1 MDFALLPPEVNSA
14 RMYTGPG
21 PGPMLAA
28 SAAWDGLAAELG
40 SAATSYQS
48 VVSGLTGAWVGPS
61 SVAMSASAEPYVVWM
76 QSTAAQAEQAAAQAK
91 AAAIAYETAFAM
103 TVPPPVIAANR
114 AQLAALVATNLLGQN
129 AAAIMAT
136 EAHYMEIWAQDV
148 AAMYGYAGSSAA
160 ATALAPFIPP
170 KQTTNPAGLGNQAAS
185 VAQTAGTGAATKAH
199 ATLSHLFGTVPQS
212 LQSMSQPLQN
222 TSSGAAGLPQMALGS
237 GTSAATSAAY
247 APMSALSA
255 AAGKAPGHGVKGAA
269 VGAGAGSAAAGGW
282 VGNESLGL
290 IEDTA
295 GLGMD
300 AAAAGGL
307 DGGGVGLDL
316 IGLGVDFLG
325 ADTLTE
331 AGGLG
336 PLGAAGVG
344 GLGALGGLGGLGVA
358 PAAAASAAT
367 ASASVGQAASL
378 GALSIPQAWTAA
390 APAAMSAATPAA
402 MSAVPAAAIRPLAM
416 SSEPIAAAG
425 SAAAAGGSEIPYAE
439 MALSGMAG
447 RAMAGTTGLSRRGR
461 AGPAGSAPAAPQ
473 GGPVTGIAAEL
484 RELADLRDAGILTE
498 EEFTEQKR
506 RLLGH

>member
-1 MDFALLPPEVNSA
+1 MDFASLPPEVNSA

-76 QSTAAQAEQAAAQAK
+76 QTAAAQAEQAAAQAK

-136 EAHYMEIWAQDV
+136 EAQYLEIWAQDV

-160 ATALAPFIPP
+160 ATALAPFTPP

-212 LQSMSQPLQN
+212 LQAMSQPLQN
-222 TSSGAAGLPQMALGS
+222 TSSGTAGLPQMALGT

-255 AAGKAPGHGVKGAA
+255 AAGKAPGHGVKTAA
-269 VGAGAGSAAAGGW
+269 LGGVAGAHAGS
-282 VGNESLGL
+282 VGL

-300 AAAAGGL
+300 GVGLVGL

-316 IGLGVDFLG
+316 IGVGLDFLG
-325 ADTLTE
+325 ADSLVE

-336 PLGAAGVG
+336 PLGAAGLG
-344 GLGALGGLGGLGVA
+344 GMGALGGLGGLGVA

-367 ASASVGQAASL
+367 ASATVGQAASL

-416 SSEPIAAAG
+416 MSSEPVAAAG

-461 AGPAGSAPAAPQ
+461 AGPAGSPPAAPQ